1 MRKFLAE
8 NLQAVIADSAGSVEK
23 FSVPFGRDMDFHDF
37 FRNFGNRVQHVL
49 MVCTVLRERIWELQK
64 REVIPTTP
72 PRNSFRKQP
81 SL

>member
-37 FRNFGNRVQHVL
+37 FRNFGNRVTACSDDFHGL
-49 MVCTVLRERIWELQK
+49 ERENLG
-64 REVIPTTP
+64 VIKERSYSNNPT
-72 PRNSFRKQP
+72 
-81 SL
+81 